1 MFKVHIFWEG
11 HKILQNLQ
19 YIQSKVRGRFR
30 KILWPSQ
37 NIWTL
42 HKMANIDVIRV
53 LFDLKECILHSC
65 EYSFKNSFIWLALPI
80 QCIATALLF
89 IESNKPTSI
98 YTKSL
103 HKNFIFIPKVCL
115 RISCWKHTKG
125 YLLGFPHWNICNG
138 TIILAWI

>member
-1 MFKVHIFWEG
+1 MALF
-11 HKILQNLQ
+11 
-19 YIQSKVRGRFR
+19 SKQFEKKLGIDCSFF
-30 KILWPSQ
+30 
-37 NIWTL
+37 L

-89 IESNKPTSI
+89 IESNKPTPI

-115 RISCWKHTKG
+115 RISCWKHTRG
-125 YLLGFPHWNICNG
+125 YLLGFPLGTYVIVLLSWLQYSHFRICSERSV
-138 TIILAWI
+138 